1 MGTSSTSG
9 GSSAEDA
16 TSACQSACPPA
27 CLPAHRKDSP
37 SDPPDIDVEPAI
49 EHVEHVE
56 HDEHEIRARLA
67 WLLVPGIGPTRCR
80 RLADAAGGCAA
91 MLEAPVAEVATVL
104 GHTPGPVRVWQ
115 RTARTRDVEGELRR
129 TRNAGAVLVGL
140 GGFDYPPLLA
150 AIPDA
155 PPLLWIE
162 RGDDAHAADSS
173 VAAPAVAIV
182 GTRRATA
189 YGLETAARFG
199 EGLASAGLAIVSGG
213 ARGID
218 AAAHR
223 ASLRVDGR
231 TIAVLGSG
239 LGRRYPPEHDRLFD
253 EIVAGGGAILS
264 EWPIATEPRPGHFP
278 RRNRIVSGLSLGVV
292 VVEAAR
298 RSGALITAR
307 LAVEEHC
314 REAMAVPGRIDM
326 PQSAGCLKAIR
337 EGWAAPVASLA
348 EIGEQLGDAGRLLA
362 GACERASAAGATRT
376 PRGPIHGKDGD
387 RSSPGG
393 PVGDPLEARI
403 VEIVR
408 NHRGDR
414 AAAIDAIVAETGLGA
429 EIVAARLVRLR
440 LAGRLSRG

>member
-16 TSACQSACPPA
+16 TSVRQSACPPA

-56 HDEHEIRARLA
+56 HDEHDEHEIRARLA

-91 MLEAPVAEVATVL
+91 MLDAPVAEVAAVL
-104 GHTPGPVRVWQ
+104 GHTPGSVRIWQ
-115 RTARTRDVEGELRR
+115 RAARTRDVEGELRR
-129 TRNAGAVLVGL
+129 TRSAGAVLVGL

-162 RGDDAHAADSS
+162 RGDDANAKDSS

-278 RRNRIVSGLSLGVV
+278 RRNRIVSGLSLGVI

-307 LAVEEHC
+307 LAVEEHG

-362 GACERASAAGATRT
+362 GACERASATGATRT
-376 PRGPIHGKDGD
+376 PRVPIHGKD
-387 RSSPGG
+387 
-393 PVGDPLEARI
+393 GDPLEARI

-408 NHRGDR
+408 DHRGDR